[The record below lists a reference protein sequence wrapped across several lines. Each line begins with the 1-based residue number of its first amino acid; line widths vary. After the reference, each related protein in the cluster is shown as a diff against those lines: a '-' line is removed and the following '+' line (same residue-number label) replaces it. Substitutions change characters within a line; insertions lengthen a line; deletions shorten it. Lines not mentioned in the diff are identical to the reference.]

1 MHLLDVKNLRVRF
14 ETHHGTVHA
23 VDGVSFYLEE
33 GETLGLV
40 GESGSGKSVT
50 NLALMGLI
58 PSPPGVVVAEKMMY
72 GKRNLMK
79 LSDQELRALRG
90 NEIAMIFQ
98 DPMTSLN
105 PLLTIERQLTEVLML
120 HKGKSRREARK
131 LAAAGLGD
139 VGIPSPEERLDAYPH
154 ELSGGMRQRVMIAMS
169 LLCKPRILIADEPTT
184 ALDVTIQA
192 QILELMKDM
201 QKKYGMAII
210 MVTHDLGV
218 VAGMT
223 DRINVMYAGRIAE
236 TAQVDDLF
244 QRPLHPYT
252 RGLLQSVPTLTGDPG
267 ADLYSIPGAPPDL
280 ASLPKGCSFG
290 PRCELHTVRCDK
302 DKPTLRQLN
311 DEVSGARRRVA
322 CVEVEVSDDP
332 NKELFAELERQEREG
347 APGGA
352 VEWKPEDG
360 PPGSGVH
367 PPAPEEQAPPEPSET
382 GLNPG
387 IEEPVEPEPAR
398 TLNPGNF
405 APTFQD
411 TARTTDADDGNGT
424 ADDIRPLKEAGEL
437 DEHLPGPAETDPAL
451 QRKLPETEADESSEN
466 PFALGTTVP
475 GTTESEST
483 TAAEP
488 TDEAAPEP
496 ADHPANDLT
505 SDESPTP
512 PDEDAA
518 SDPFASEPEE
528 GESLEVALDL
538 DGVEAEFEDDLA
550 DELRS
555 ELDDGEWKVFG
566 GDTSENDDQKRKDAE
581 DKS

>member
-23 VDGVSFYLEE
+23 VDGVSFHLEE

-79 LSDQELRALRG
+79 LGDDELRALRG

-105 PLLTIERQLTEVLML
+105 PLLTVERQLTEVLML
-120 HKGKSRREARK
+120 HKQKSRREARK

-154 ELSGGMRQRVMIAMS
+154 ELSGGMRQRVMIAMG

-201 QKKYGMAII
+201 QHKYGMAII

-252 RGLLQSVPTLTGDPG
+252 RGLLQSVPTLAGDPG

-311 DEVSGARRRVA
+311 DELSGARRRVA
-322 CVEVEVSDDP
+322 CVEVQVSDDP
-332 NKELFAELERQEREG
+332 NKELFAELERQELEG
-347 APGGA
+347 PPGGA
-352 VEWKPEDG
+352 VEWKPDDNSDAAAPSATAEQDA
-360 PPGSGVH
+360 
-367 PPAPEEQAPPEPSET
+367 PAPPDAGQSPSLEGTVAQEPGEAAS
-382 GLNPG
+382 P
-387 IEEPVEPEPAR
+387 
-398 TLNPGNF
+398 
-405 APTFQD
+405 APTAA
-411 TARTTDADDGNGT
+411 TS
-424 ADDIRPLKEAGEL
+424 L
-437 DEHLPGPAETDPAL
+437 D
-451 QRKLPETEADESSEN
+451 TEADSSAAMEPTTPIDQSDLELEAEPTPAPLGESAEPQAPAPLDAGRDESAAED
-466 PFALGTTVP
+466 PFAL
-475 GTTESEST
+475 
-483 TAAEP
+483 
-488 TDEAAPEP
+488 
-496 ADHPANDLT
+496 
-505 SDESPTP
+505 
-512 PDEDAA
+512 
-518 SDPFASEPEE
+518 EPET
-528 GESLEVALDL
+528 GESLETALDL
-538 DGVEAEFEDDLA
+538 DSAEAEFKDDLA
-550 DELRS
+550 DELS
-555 ELDDGEWKVFG
+555 SDLDDGEWKVFG
-566 GDTSENDDQKRKDAE
+566 GEPSADENSDSENDDEKRKDAE